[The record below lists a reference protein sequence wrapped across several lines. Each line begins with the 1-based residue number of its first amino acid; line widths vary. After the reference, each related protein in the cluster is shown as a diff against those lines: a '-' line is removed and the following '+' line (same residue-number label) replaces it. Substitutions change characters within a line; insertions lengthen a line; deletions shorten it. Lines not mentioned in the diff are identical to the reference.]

1 MTANWEKIYSVYV
14 YVMHICYLP
23 GGRYV
28 ASDRTQDLGHSFSHK
43 DRPSPVNNMF
53 IFFCLIED
61 ERRQIV

>member
-1 MTANWEKIYSVYV
+1 MWPRTALKTSGTVSPY
-14 YVMHICYLP
+14 
-23 GGRYV
+23 
-28 ASDRTQDLGHSFSHK
+28 K